1 MNNSQIVRQRLSTVV
16 TVRSQQQ
23 QPNANAG
30 VTPNANNPNN
40 PLRRNMTSPLDPLGS
55 GGGSMVDNNA
65 NNGNPMMNQSQ
76 QQQQMSGNMM
86 SGASELDSSMRFL
99 DMPQGEFQVFN
110 NDFTCFLYGRST
122 CCTKFIDFLSEISSF
137 VVVYNSFVQRHHIS
151 YHVKK

>member
-65 NNGNPMMNQSQ
+65 NNGNPMINQSQ
-76 QQQQMSGNMM
+76 QQQQMSSNMM
-86 SGASELDSSMRFL
+86 NADLDSSMRFL
-99 DMPQGEFQVFN
+99 DMPQGEFQVSYD
-110 NDFTCFLYGRST
+110 DFTCLLYGRST
-122 CCTKFIDFLSEISSF
+122 YCIKFIDFLS
-137 VVVYNSFVQRHHIS
+137 
-151 YHVKK
+151 